1 VAAEDEQGK
10 AIIRKPTITP
20 LVVETMTETF
30 VRTAWCGED
39 ETTAFHLLKRSTGN
53 LLLAAAM

>member
-10 AIIRKPTITP
+10 ANIKKPAITP
-20 LVVETMTETF
+20 LAVDMMTETF
-30 VRTAWCGED
+30 VKTAWCGED
-39 ETTAFHLLKRSTGN
+39 ETTAFHLLKRSIGN